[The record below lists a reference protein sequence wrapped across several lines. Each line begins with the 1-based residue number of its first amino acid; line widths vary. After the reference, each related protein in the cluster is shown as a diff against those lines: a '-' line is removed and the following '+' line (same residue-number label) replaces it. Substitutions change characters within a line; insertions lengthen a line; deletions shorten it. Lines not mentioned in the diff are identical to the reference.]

1 MIDPRKGIRM
11 PLDDDAHALIAR
23 IDELIA
29 ADRLEDALEVV
40 EDTLSAPPDDLREEE
55 LAQIEFEQLALL
67 FELGDPSRLL
77 AAVRQYDVTDPAA
90 ALFEVRA
97 HLLRWD
103 VETAKTRLRELRA
116 DTEGEAGLDA
126 DRLEL
131 EAVIDDLEGRYEE
144 SDRKLRRA
152 NKKAPEEHPLPVR
165 LDPAEAQAVLE
176 RALAELPEN
185 VRASL
190 QNLIVEIVPMPRIE
204 PIRESGVT
212 SPWILGLYTG
222 FSALERDATA
232 PDPLPPRVQIYQRN
246 LERTCADLDEMQEE
260 LRVTLLHEIGHHLG
274 FDEDGVAG
282 LGLE

>member
-1 MIDPRKGIRM
+1 M
-11 PLDDDAHALIAR
+11 PLEDSPHPLITR

-29 ADRLEDALEVV
+29 GDRLDEALELV
-40 EDTLSAPPDDLREEE
+40 EDTLSAPPDDLPDEE
-55 LAQIEFEQLALL
+55 LAQVEFEQLALL
-67 FELGDPSRLL
+67 FELGDPTRLL
-77 AAVRQYDVTDPAA
+77 AAVKQYDPADPAA

-103 VETAKTRLRELRA
+103 VERAKARLRGLRLA
-116 DTEGEAGLDA
+116 TEGEAGLEA

-131 EAVIDDLEGRYEE
+131 EALIDDLEGRFEE

-152 NKKAPEEHPLPVR
+152 HLKAPDEHPLPVR
-165 LDPAEAQAVLE
+165 LDPDQAHGLLE
-176 RALAELPEN
+176 RTLAELPQE
-185 VRASL
+185 VRSGM
-190 QNLIVEIVPMPRIE
+190 QNLIVELVPMPRVE

-222 FSALERDATA
+222 HSALERDATA

-246 LERTCADLDEMQEE
+246 LERTCADLDEIQEE

-274 FDEDGVAG
+274 FDEDGVAA

>member
-1 MIDPRKGIRM
+1 M
-11 PLDDDAHALIAR
+11 PLEDDAHPLLAR

-29 ADRLEDALEVV
+29 TDRLDEALELV
-40 EDTLSAPPDDLREEE
+40 EETLSAPPDDLLDDE

-67 FELGDPSRLL
+67 FELGEPQRLL
-77 AAVRQYDVTDPAA
+77 AAVQQYDPEDPAA

-103 VETAKTRLRELRA
+103 VERAKARLRELREI
-116 DTEGEAGLDA
+116 TEREAGLDA

-131 EAVIDDLEGRYEE
+131 EALIDDLEGRFEE

-152 NKKAPEEHPLPVR
+152 NRRAPDEHPLPVR
-165 LDPAEAQAVLE
+165 LEPEQAHALLE
-176 RALAELPEN
+176 RALAELPPHIHAHLE
-185 VRASL
+185 
-190 QNLIVEIVPMPRIE
+190 NLIVELVPMPRIE

-222 FSALERDATA
+222 HSALERDATA

-246 LERTCADLDEMQEE
+246 LERTCADLDDLREE
-260 LRVTLLHEIGHHLG
+260 LRTTLLHEIGHHLG